1 MFKPN
6 TICVF
11 YRYPIGCKINLI
23 FLILPSK
30 LYLAKMFLKRFDSF
44 IKSQTAL
51 DKGDKLLV
59 AVSGGIDS
67 VVLLDML
74 SKSGYRCAI
83 AHCNFHLRASES
95 DTDQTFVESLAR
107 KYDIPIFIEHFDTI
121 DIAAK
126 EKISIEMAARNL
138 RYRWFDEIKAWHGF
152 RAIAVA
158 HHKNDN
164 AETVLLNL
172 ARGTGLRGLAGMQVE
187 RNDIVRPL
195 LCFDRTEIELY
206 AKMNNLDFRID
217 STNSDTAFHR
227 NRVRCNILPQF
238 EAINPDFV
246 SRTDD
251 FTRIMAD
258 YADFIE
264 VEIEKY
270 LREIVEFRRDR
281 TEIDASALQNSRFAR
296 IVLFEVTKRLGF
308 PPSFVDRIY
317 QLSYRQT
324 GRQIVYN
331 DKIVLKNRDKILIV
345 GNKRSD
351 AMLYTINRGLSHIDK
366 PIYLRF
372 EEMDITELNS
382 LKCDKNV
389 ALLDFDKLSFPL
401 VVRLWQYGDRFRPL
415 GMRCFQKVSD
425 FLINHKID
433 IAEKQ
438 RTFVVLDAND
448 RVVWLVDN
456 RIDDR
461 FKIDDSTQRVFK
473 MECIGDDNVM

>member
-1 MFKPN
+1 
-6 TICVF
+6 
-11 YRYPIGCKINLI
+11 
-23 FLILPSK
+23 
-30 LYLAKMFLKRFDSF
+30 MFLKRFDSF

-95 DTDQTFVESLAR
+95 DTDQTFVEGLAR

-138 RYRWFDEIKAWHGF
+138 RYRWFDEIKSRHGF

-172 ARGTGLRGLAGMQVE
+172 TRGTGLRGLAGMQVE

-195 LCFDRTEIELY
+195 LCFDRTEIEFY
-206 AKMNNLDFRID
+206 AKMNSLDFRID

-246 SRTDD
+246 SRIDD

-258 YADFIE
+258 YADFVD

-281 TEIDASALQNSRFAR
+281 TEIDALALQNSRFAR

-345 GNKRSD
+345 DNKHSD
-351 AMLYTINRGLSHIDK
+351 AMSYTINRGLSHTDK

-382 LKCDKNV
+382 FKCDKNV
-389 ALLDFDKLSFPL
+389 ALLDSDKLSFPL
-401 VVRLWQYGDRFRPL
+401 VVRLWQCGDRFRPL
-415 GMRCFQKVSD
+415 GMKCFQKVSN

-438 RTFVVLDAND
+438 KTFVVLDAND
-448 RVVWLVDN
+448 RVVWLVNN

-473 MECIGDDNVM
+473 IECIGDCNVM

>member
-1 MFKPN
+1 
-6 TICVF
+6 
-11 YRYPIGCKINLI
+11 
-23 FLILPSK
+23 
-30 LYLAKMFLKRFDSF
+30 MFLKRFDSF

-95 DTDQTFVESLAR
+95 DTDQTFVEGLAR

-138 RYRWFDEIKAWHGF
+138 RYRWFDEIKARHGF

-195 LCFDRTEIELY
+195 LCFDRTEIEFY
-206 AKMNNLDFRID
+206 AKMNSLDFRID
-217 STNSDTAFHR
+217 STNSNTAFHR

-246 SRTDD
+246 SRIDD

-258 YADFIE
+258 YADFVD

-281 TEIDASALQNSRFAR
+281 TEIDALTLQNSRFAR

-331 DKIVLKNRDKILIV
+331 DRIVLKNRDKILIV
-345 GNKRSD
+345 RNKRSD
-351 AMLYTINRGLSHIDK
+351 AMLYTINRGLSHTDK

-389 ALLDFDKLSFPL
+389 ALLDSEKLSFPL

-448 RVVWLVDN
+448 RVVWLVNN

>member
-1 MFKPN
+1 
-6 TICVF
+6 
-11 YRYPIGCKINLI
+11 
-23 FLILPSK
+23 
-30 LYLAKMFLKRFDSF
+30 MFLKRFDSF

-95 DTDQTFVESLAR
+95 DTDQTFVEGLAR

-138 RYRWFDEIKAWHGF
+138 RYRWFDEIKSRHGF

-172 ARGTGLRGLAGMQVE
+172 TRGTGLRGLAGMQVE

-195 LCFDRTEIELY
+195 LCFDRTEIEFY
-206 AKMNNLDFRID
+206 AKMNSLDFRID

-246 SRTDD
+246 SRIDD

-258 YADFIE
+258 YADFVD

-281 TEIDASALQNSRFAR
+281 TEIDALALQNSRFAR

-345 GNKRSD
+345 DNKHSD
-351 AMLYTINRGLSHIDK
+351 AMSYTINRGLSHTDK

-382 LKCDKNV
+382 FKCDKNV
-389 ALLDFDKLSFPL
+389 ALLDSDKLSFPL
-401 VVRLWQYGDRFRPL
+401 VVRLWQCGDRFRPL
-415 GMRCFQKVSD
+415 GMKCFQKVSD

-438 RTFVVLDAND
+438 KTFVVLDAND
-448 RVVWLVDN
+448 RVVWLVNN

-473 MECIGDDNVM
+473 IECIGDCNVM

>member
-1 MFKPN
+1 MH
-6 TICVF
+6 
-11 YRYPIGCKINLI
+11 R
-23 FLILPSK
+23 
-30 LYLAKMFLKRFDSF
+30 
-44 IKSQTAL
+44 
-51 DKGDKLLV
+51 
-59 AVSGGIDS
+59 
-67 VVLLDML
+67 
-74 SKSGYRCAI
+74 
-83 AHCNFHLRASES
+83 
-95 DTDQTFVESLAR
+95 
-107 KYDIPIFIEHFDTI
+107 
-121 DIAAK
+121 
-126 EKISIEMAARNL
+126 
-138 RYRWFDEIKAWHGF
+138 
-152 RAIAVA
+152 
-158 HHKNDN
+158 
-164 AETVLLNL
+164 
-172 ARGTGLRGLAGMQVE
+172 
-187 RNDIVRPL
+187 
-195 LCFDRTEIELY
+195 
-206 AKMNNLDFRID
+206 LDFRID
-217 STNSDTAFHR
+217 STNIDTAFHR
-227 NRVRCNILPQF
+227 NRVRCNIVPQF

-246 SRTDD
+246 SRIDD
-251 FTRIMAD
+251 FTRIMVD

-270 LREIVEFRRDR
+270 LREIVEFSRDR

-331 DKIVLKNRDKILIV
+331 DKIVLKNRDKILII

-351 AMLYTINRGLSHIDK
+351 AMSYTINRGLSHTDK

-389 ALLDFDKLSFPL
+389 ALLDSDKLSFPL

>member
-1 MFKPN
+1 
-6 TICVF
+6 
-11 YRYPIGCKINLI
+11 
-23 FLILPSK
+23 
-30 LYLAKMFLKRFDSF
+30 MFLKRFDSF

-59 AVSGGIDS
+59 GVSGGIDS

-83 AHCNFHLRASES
+83 AHCNFHHRASDS
-95 DTDQTFVESLAR
+95 DSDQTFVVGLAR

-138 RYRWFDEIKAWHGF
+138 RYRWFDEIKSRHGF

-172 ARGTGLRGLAGMQVE
+172 TRGTGLRGLAGMQVE

-195 LCFDRTEIELY
+195 LCFDRTEIEFY
-206 AKMNNLDFRID
+206 AKMNSLDFRID

-246 SRTDD
+246 SRIDD

-258 YADFIE
+258 YADFVD

-281 TEIDASALQNSRFAR
+281 TEIDALALQNSRFAR

-345 GNKRSD
+345 DNKHSD
-351 AMLYTINRGLSHIDK
+351 AMSYTINRGLSHTDK

-382 LKCDKNV
+382 FKCDKNV
-389 ALLDFDKLSFPL
+389 ALLDSDKLSFPL
-401 VVRLWQYGDRFRPL
+401 VVRLWQCGDRFRPL
-415 GMRCFQKVSD
+415 GMKCFQKVSD

-438 RTFVVLDAND
+438 KTFVVLDAND
-448 RVVWLVDN
+448 RVVWLVNN

-473 MECIGDDNVM
+473 IECIGDCNVM

>member
-1 MFKPN
+1 
-6 TICVF
+6 
-11 YRYPIGCKINLI
+11 
-23 FLILPSK
+23 
-30 LYLAKMFLKRFDSF
+30 MFLKRFDSF

-95 DTDQTFVESLAR
+95 DTDQTFVEGLAR

-138 RYRWFDEIKAWHGF
+138 RYRWFDEIKARHGF

-195 LCFDRTEIELY
+195 LCFDRTEIEFY
-206 AKMNNLDFRID
+206 AKMNSLDFRID
-217 STNSDTAFHR
+217 STNSNTAFHR

-246 SRTDD
+246 SRIDD

-258 YADFIE
+258 YADFVD

-281 TEIDASALQNSRFAR
+281 TEIDALTLQNSRFAR

-331 DKIVLKNRDKILIV
+331 DRIVLKNRDKILIV
-345 GNKRSD
+345 RNKRSD

-389 ALLDFDKLSFPL
+389 ALLDSDKLSFPL